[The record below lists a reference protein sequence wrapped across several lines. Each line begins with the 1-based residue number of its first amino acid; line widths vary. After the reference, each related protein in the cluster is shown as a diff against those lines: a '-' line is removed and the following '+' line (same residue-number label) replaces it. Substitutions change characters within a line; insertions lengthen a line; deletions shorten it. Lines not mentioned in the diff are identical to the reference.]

1 MGIFYDVSVRAIKQ
15 QIYRIFNDREFQKE
29 AALFYLGHLMELT
42 FHGEKSD
49 TMHVFVLPL
58 CYNKTGTVI

>member
-1 MGIFYDVSVRAIKQ
+1 MGILYDVSVRAIKQ
-15 QIYRIFNDREFQKE
+15 QFYRIFNDREIQKK